1 MKTSRPKLILNR
13 KALARK
19 EDVRAK
25 DKFSSEILL
34 EESRPCLVRVKRV
47 KNAFENTEELCIS
60 SNDEDLP
67 TPVSL
72 EFENSNST
80 VADEKKGK
88 KLLELSSTD
97 MNISNTNRIID
108 KEEALLE
115 KVHPSGVSSVTL
127 TKSVI
132 KKIFPLNPGV
142 NDDVIVHSA
151 FRDMK
156 VDQVNNTRA
165 TGAFEKH
172 FHKLGFETRYKG
184 ENGGNRNKKC
194 KDSSCKTI
202 MNSELTLSEY
212 SDDICDF
219 VDEYQNL
226 DMLFGEA

>member
-13 KALARK
+13 KASQ
-19 EDVRAK
+19 EDARAK

-34 EESRPCLVRVKRV
+34 EESRPCLVRVKRI
-47 KNAFENTEELCIS
+47 KNAFENTEEIS
-60 SNDEDLP
+60 CNDADLP

-72 EFENSNST
+72 EFENST
-80 VADEKKGK
+80 VPDEKKGQ

-108 KEEALLE
+108 KEGALLE

-127 TKSVI
+127 AKSVI
-132 KKIFPLNPGV
+132 KKIFPLKPGV

-156 VDQVNNTRA
+156 VDQAKNTRV
-165 TGAFEKH
+165 TGASEKH
-172 FHKLGFETRYKG
+172 FNKLGFETRYKG
-184 ENGGNRNKKC
+184 ENGGNRNKKS

-202 MNSELTLSEY
+202 KNSESEY

>member
-13 KALARK
+13 KARQ
-19 EDVRAK
+19 EDARAK

-34 EESRPCLVRVKRV
+34 EESRPCLVRVKRI

-67 TPVSL
+67 TPPVSL

-97 MNISNTNRIID
+97 MNISNTNRSID

-115 KVHPSGVSSVTL
+115 KVHPCGVSSVTL
-127 TKSVI
+127 KKSVI
-132 KKIFPLNPGV
+132 KKIFPLESGV
-142 NDDVIVHSA
+142 NDDVILHSA

-156 VDQVNNTRA
+156 VDQVKNTRA
-165 TGAFEKH
+165 TGASEKH
-172 FHKLGFETRYKG
+172 FNKLGFETRYKG
-184 ENGGNRNKKC
+184 ENGGNRNKK
-194 KDSSCKTI
+194 SKTI
-202 MNSELTLSEY
+202 KNSEVTLSEY